1 MPGTRRVV
9 ICGRENVLAVMAPTE
24 RAGEPSPE
32 GDADGPAHGAGARRA
47 GPRHSRFS
55 DLSLRF
61 MPCA

>member
-1 MPGTRRVV
+1 M

-24 RAGEPSPE
+24 RAGEPSLE
-32 GDADGPAHGAGARRA
+32 GDADGPAHGAGAHRA

-55 DLSLRF
+55 DLALRF